1 MRRQQGRRAATGGP
15 APVTAVRGTSMAVA
29 ALAAAALP
37 VFLTGALQG
46 RIAEDL
52 GIGTGAIGT
61 AIAAFFIAGAATSI
75 PGGRLVDRLGAPLA
89 LRLGML
95 VATFAAV
102 GVALGADDRWKLTL
116 GLAIAGTALALVDP
130 GGARALTAS
139 VPRDR
144 LGFAFGAKEASIP
157 LASLLAG
164 LVLPL
169 LGAHLGWRPAFYLG
183 AGIAVVTALVI
194 PSGLDPSVRP
204 GGGRR
209 APTTSSPSSAT
220 ASSPEVVADAA
231 SGVMVSDLDTSATRT
246 GDAVTGDEAAEDP
259 SRSTVGDATSPSE
272 PVDGTSTSQSD
283 DVDPPSEI
291 ADGAARSSAPSA
303 TVTVATST
311 GTAPLLAGLAATAA
325 LAGGVAA
332 AVAAFLVPS
341 AQVAGLSPGAAG
353 LLLSVASLAS
363 VAMRLASG
371 LLVDRHQGSELR
383 MMAWLTGVGAVGVAL
398 LALLTGPI
406 AGGAGGPADVPA
418 SLAITLLV
426 AAGIAAM
433 GGGWGWTGLV
443 FLAAVR
449 LEPTRPARAAGTV
462 LAGLGVGGSLGPAIL
477 GSSAERVGFAGT
489 WTAGSVA
496 MAIGCVGVVLLRRR
510 MPRQGR

>member
-1 MRRQQGRRAATGGP
+1 
-15 APVTAVRGTSMAVA
+15 MAVA

-95 VATFAAV
+95 VATLAAV
-102 GVALGADDRWKLTL
+102 GIALGADDRWKLTL
-116 GLAIAGTALALVDP
+116 GLGIAGMALALVDP

-139 VPRDR
+139 VPRQR

-169 LGAHLGWRPAFYLG
+169 LGAQLGWRPAFYLG
-183 AGIAVVTALVI
+183 AVIAVGTALLI
-194 PSGLDPSVRP
+194 PSALDPSVRP
-204 GGGRR
+204 SRGR
-209 APTTSSPSSAT
+209 PTVGPSSRAT
-220 ASSPEVVADAA
+220 
-231 SGVMVSDLDTSATRT
+231 T
-246 GDAVTGDEAAEDP
+246 
-259 SRSTVGDATSPSE
+259 ATSPKA
-272 PVDGTSTSQSD
+272 VDD
-283 DVDPPSEI
+283 DASGDVVAHVTAGDRIPDPAAGNE
-291 ADGAARSSAPSA
+291 AGDDAARGSAPA
-303 TVTVATST
+303 PAARVATST

-332 AVAAFLVPS
+332 AVAAFLVPT
-341 AQVAGLSPGAAG
+341 AQVAGLQPGAAG

-383 MMAWLTGVGAVGVAL
+383 MMAWLTGVGALGVGL
-398 LALLTGPI
+398 LAALTGPV
-406 AGGAGGPADVPA
+406 AGGAAGTTDVPTG
-418 SLAITLLV
+418 LAVTALIT
-426 AAGIAAM
+426 AGIAAM

-449 LEPTRPARAAGTV
+449 LEPSRPARAAGAV
-462 LAGLGVGGSLGPAIL
+462 LAGLGVGGSFGPAIL
-477 GSSAERVGFAGT
+477 GSAAERVGFAGT
-489 WTAGSVA
+489 WAAGAVA

-510 MPRQGR
+510 MPRRGG